1 MNHRFRLSTMAVAVA
16 LAVVTAPS
24 AAASSAA
31 ASLVDVEPSRLVLT
45 VAEGE
50 SAGPITRLG
59 MLRCDP
65 SGGTHP
71 AAERVCDALSIVDGE
86 PRMAGTPAGMMCPL
100 IYDPVTVTMRGTLD
114 GVRVDHERTYGN
126 ACVLHDDTGPLFEF

>member
-1 MNHRFRLSTMAVAVA
+1 MNHRLRFRLSTTAVVVA

-24 AAASSAA
+24 AAASF
-31 ASLVDVEPSRLVLT
+31 VDAEPSRLVLT

-50 SAGPITRLG
+50 SAGPIARLG

-65 SGGTHP
+65 TGGTHP
-71 AAERVCDALSIVDGE
+71 AAEQVCDALSIVDGE
-86 PRMAGTPAGMMCPL
+86 PRMAGTPSGTMCPL

-126 ACVLHDDTGPLFEF
+126 DCVLRDDTGPLFDL